1 MMGAP
6 MKVAFYAPLNAP
18 DAAAPSGDRLIARM
32 LLRALGD
39 ACVDVQV
46 ASRLRSLDMAGDRE
60 RQQRIARIG
69 GAQAQRLLRRY
80 GGPGAWRPDLWLT
93 YHLYHK
99 APDWIGPAVA
109 TALGIPYAV
118 GEAMFA
124 KKHAAGP
131 WAEGLAA
138 VARALRRADLV
149 LGLKPGDEGAVRKHL
164 RADAAYEA
172 ITPFLDTAPFARAHA
187 RRLELRRELA
197 ARHGLDAASPWLLA
211 VGMMREGSKLASYR
225 ALGLALAR
233 LGDRRF
239 VVLAAG
245 DGPARGEVERAL
257 RGAGA
262 HARLLGCVEGDALV
276 GLYAASDLFVWPAIK
291 EPIGMVFLE
300 AQAAGLPIVA
310 GDRPGVGSVVER
322 DRTAL
327 LPPEGDVA
335 AFAAAVSALLDDPAR
350 RAAMG
355 AQALA
360 FARDRHD
367 VRTAGA
373 AFAARLLAFA
383 AARPHGPGWQNR

>member
-1 MMGAP
+1 MQGAP

-18 DAAAPSGDRLIARM
+18 DAQAPSGDRLIARM

-39 ACVDVQV
+39 AGVDVQV

-225 ALGLALAR
+225 ALGDALAR

-239 VVLAAG
+239 QVLAAG
-245 DGPARGEVERAL
+245 DGPARGDVEHAL

-262 HARLLGCVEGDALV
+262 RARLLGCVEGDALV

-300 AQAAGLPIVA
+300 AQAAGLPSVA

-335 AFAAAVSALLDDPAR
+335 AFAAAVSTQLDDPAR
-350 RAAMG
+350 RAAMSSN
-355 AQALA
+355 ALA
-360 FARDRHD
+360 FARDRHN

-383 AARPHGPGWQNR
+383 AARLPKRE